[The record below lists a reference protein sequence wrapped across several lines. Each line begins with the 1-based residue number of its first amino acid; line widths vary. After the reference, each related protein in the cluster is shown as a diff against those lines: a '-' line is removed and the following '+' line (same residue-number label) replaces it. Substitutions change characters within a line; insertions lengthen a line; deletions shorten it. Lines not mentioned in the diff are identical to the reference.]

1 MRVYLDH
8 SATTYVD
15 PKVLEK
21 MLPYFTDVFGNANS
35 QHGVGREAAKA
46 VDKARRQVA
55 DAINA
60 KPNEIYFTSGGSEA
74 DDWVLQGVCEANA
87 AKGNE
92 IIISSIEHSAM
103 MTTAKWLEKHGVKVT
118 YLNVDKGGFVD
129 LEQLENSITDKTVL
143 VSVMLANNEIGTIE
157 PVKKV
162 VEIAKKHGVLVH
174 TDAVQAVGSIPVDV
188 KDLGVDFL
196 SMSAHKF
203 YGPKGVGA
211 LYIKNGAKI
220 GKLLHGGEQE
230 RSMRAGTT
238 NLASVVGMGE
248 AIELAVKD
256 MAENSAKII
265 ELRNYFIDQ
274 VLERVPYVRLNGDRE
289 HRLPCNANFS
299 FEFIEGESILFSL
312 DLAGVEASSGS
323 ACSSGSLDPSHTL
336 LAIGVPV
343 EIAHGSIRFSLG
355 KDNTK
360 EQIDYAL
367 DVLVDAVER
376 LRKMS
381 PLFNMNKENVE
392 NV

>member
-21 MLPYFTDVFGNANS
+21 MLPYFTEKFGNANS
-35 QHGVGREAAKA
+35 QHGVGREAAVA
-46 VDKARRQVA
+46 VDKARGQVA
-55 DAINA
+55 AAINA

-129 LEQLENSITDKTVL
+129 LEQLENAITDKTIL

-157 PVKKV
+157 PIKDV
-162 VEIAKKHGVLVH
+162 VRIAKKHGVLVH

-211 LYIKNGAKI
+211 LYIKNGVKI
-220 GKLLHGGEQE
+220 GKLMHGGEQE

-248 AIELAVKD
+248 AIELAVKNLD
-256 MAENSAKII
+256 ENAKRIT
-265 ELRNYFIDQ
+265 ELRNYFIDG
-274 VLERVPYVRLNGDRE
+274 VLARIPYVRLNGDRE
-289 HRLPCNANFS
+289 KRLPCNANFS
-299 FEFIEGESILFSL
+299 FEYIEGESILFSL

-323 ACSSGSLDPSHTL
+323 ACSSGSLEPSHTL

-360 EQIDYAL
+360 EQIDYTL
-367 DVLVDAVER
+367 DVLVEVVER

-381 PLFNMNKENVE
+381 PLYNVNKEN
-392 NV
+392 

>member
-1 MRVYLDH
+1 
-8 SATTYVD
+8 
-15 PKVLEK
+15 
-21 MLPYFTDVFGNANS
+21 
-35 QHGVGREAAKA
+35 
-46 VDKARRQVA
+46 
-55 DAINA
+55 
-60 KPNEIYFTSGGSEA
+60 
-74 DDWVLQGVCEANA
+74 
-87 AKGNE
+87 
-92 IIISSIEHSAM
+92 M

-129 LEQLENSITDKTVL
+129 LEQLENAITDKTIL

-157 PVKKV
+157 PIKDV
-162 VEIAKKHGVLVH
+162 VRIAKKHGVLVH

-211 LYIKNGAKI
+211 LYIKNGVKI

-248 AIELAVKD
+248 AIELAVKNLD
-256 MAENSAKII
+256 ENAKRIT
-265 ELRNYFIDQ
+265 ELRNYFIDG
-274 VLERVPYVRLNGDRE
+274 VLARIPYVRLNGDRE
-289 HRLPCNANFS
+289 KRLPCNANFS
-299 FEFIEGESILFSL
+299 FEYIEGESILFSL

-323 ACSSGSLDPSHTL
+323 ACSSGSLEPSHTL

-360 EQIDYAL
+360 EQIDYTL
-367 DVLVDAVER
+367 DVLVEVVER

-381 PLFNMNKENVE
+381 PLYNVNKEN
-392 NV
+392 

>member
-21 MLPYFTDVFGNANS
+21 MLPYFTEKFGNANS
-35 QHGVGREAAKA
+35 QHGVGREAAVA
-46 VDKARRQVA
+46 VDKARGQVA
-55 DAINA
+55 AAINA

-129 LEQLENSITDKTVL
+129 LEQLENAITDKTIL

-157 PVKKV
+157 PIKDV
-162 VEIAKKHGVLVH
+162 VRIAKKHGVLVH

-211 LYIKNGAKI
+211 LYIKNGVKI

-248 AIELAVKD
+248 AIELAVKNLD
-256 MAENSAKII
+256 ENAKRIT
-265 ELRNYFIDQ
+265 ELRNYFIDG
-274 VLERVPYVRLNGDRE
+274 VLARIPYVRLNGDRE
-289 HRLPCNANFS
+289 NACLATQTSASNISKAKAFCSAWIWRASKRLRALRAQAVRWNRRTRFWP
-299 FEFIEGESILFSL
+299 
-312 DLAGVEASSGS
+312 S
-323 ACSSGSLDPSHTL
+323 ACLSKSLTEAFASASARTTPRNKSTTL
-336 LAIGVPV
+336 WTFWSKSLKDSEKCP
-343 EIAHGSIRFSLG
+343 RFI
-355 KDNTK
+355 T
-360 EQIDYAL
+360 
-367 DVLVDAVER
+367 
-376 LRKMS
+376 
-381 PLFNMNKENVE
+381 
-392 NV
+392 